1 MDATQKLVTLPELQ
15 PQVLQL
21 SVDDRWALL
30 KLLVDSLQPEN
41 LINPPTPKPDDDLGW
56 TPGFFERTAGA
67 WQGEPLERGTQ
78 GDGDRRDW
86 GSL

>member
-1 MDATQKLVTLPELQ
+1 MNATQKIVTLLELQ

-21 SVDDRWALL
+21 SADDRWALL
-30 KLLVDSLQPEN
+30 KLLVESLQPEN
-41 LINPPTPKPDDDLGW
+41 LVNPLTSKPDNDLGW

-67 WQGEPLERGTQ
+67 WQGEPLERGHQ